1 MAGGQGMGQKG
12 FVKPPLLVAATRV
25 CGMGRI
31 VVSNLGKAIKTY
43 PSRWQRLAEWLLPSA
58 GVRHQKH
65 WLLRNINFALEPGES
80 VGIIGMNGAGKSTLL
95 KMIAGILRPSSGTIT
110 HTGRIAALLELGLG
124 FHPEFTGRQN
134 IFMAGQLMGFSSSE
148 LTDLLPSIEAFAE
161 IGDYIDEPVRVYS
174 TGMQVRLAFSLATAV
189 RPDILIVDEALSVGD
204 AYFQHKSFDRIR
216 RFKADGTTLL
226 LVSHDRAAIQ
236 SICDRAILLHEGAL
250 LADADA
256 PSVVDYYNAL
266 LAGSEQI
273 EQSQFDAGT
282 QTLSGNRKV
291 VIRALALSTTEQANV
306 DVVAVGA
313 RTTLTVE
320 AQIVQDIDSLV
331 CGYVIKNRFGQD
343 MYGTNSYHFD
353 KTLHGLRAGSVARF
367 GFEFPMN
374 LNAGEY
380 SIAVALTAGET
391 HVEGNY
397 EWRDLAKV
405 FTVVNANVRPFTGFA
420 YIEPSQVT
428 VEVVA

>member
-1 MAGGQGMGQKG
+1 MGSIN
-12 FVKPPLLVAATRV
+12 VT
-25 CGMGRI
+25 C
-31 VVSNLGKAIKTY
+31 LGKAVKHY
-43 PSRWQRLAEWLLPSA
+43 PSRWQRLVEWLLPGA
-58 GVRHQKH
+58 GARHEKR
-65 WLLRNINFALEPGES
+65 WILKDVNFAIASGES

-95 KMIAGILRPSSGTIT
+95 KMIAGTLRPTSGTINCR
-110 HTGRIAALLELGLG
+110 GRVAALLELGLG

-134 IFMAGQLMGFSSSE
+134 IFMAGQLMGFSSRE
-148 LTDLLPSIEAFAE
+148 LTALMPSIEAFAE
-161 IGDYIDEPVRVYS
+161 IGAYIDEPVRVYS

-216 RFKADGTTLL
+216 RFKAEGTTLL

-236 SICDRAILLHEGAL
+236 SICNRAILLHEGAL
-250 LADADA
+250 IADADA

-266 LAGSEQI
+266 LASSEQI
-273 EQSQFDAGT
+273 EQSQSESGT
-282 QTLSGNRKV
+282 QTLSGNRKA
-291 VIRALALSTTEQANV
+291 IIASLALATAEQANA

-313 RTTLTVE
+313 TTTLTVD
-320 AQIVQDIDSLV
+320 AQIVQDIESLV

-343 MYGTNSYHFD
+343 MYGTNSYHFGEM
-353 KTLHGLRAGSVARF
+353 LHALSAGSTVRF

-405 FTVVNANVRPFTGFA
+405 FTVINANVRPFTGFA